1 MIQVLHEP
9 LPTVPAS
16 KIVPTDKPRVM
27 ALGGGWNAP
36 GIVAAMVTYVE
47 ELLKDGYDVVGLFGS
62 WPALKN
68 VDDNTR
74 MIQFKNIPS
83 DELRKYL
90 TQWGT
95 QLGVGRDILWKNEFH
110 NVVKLKKMLQL
121 IGACGVGGDGTL
133 SAAQALQ
140 YSLDPEFRAII
151 DIVMGG
157 KTIDN
162 DMAHNNTAIGF
173 MTSVFKSQES
183 IHGWLNLAHGKSTT
197 AVVDLYG
204 RDNGHITLYA
214 ASLVSGNHPLMTLL
228 SEKPISRDVFLRR
241 HAELKKK
248 HGYVC
253 VAVAEWF
260 NFEWEWKAHN
270 PHGPVDGKGNGKL
283 EGWKLIVNALIQN
296 DQSAEPSFKPAWDTR
311 ECPPVQQDIELAQA
325 VGRAVAASVK
335 QKLWGTAIAA
345 QGSLKWGFDLKP
357 LPLWQIETGN
367 PVSLDLYDD
376 KNLSPTEACREE
388 VQNHIHPPIRD
399 LAITSADTLRADHDT
414 LMTKIQQW
422 QLGELVYHNNVWIPK
437 NAIVPDKDWKEQV
450 TKWTGPIS
458 QLLQWK

>member
-1 MIQVLHEP
+1 MIQVLYEP
-9 LPTVPAS
+9 LPTVSAS
-16 KIVPTDKPRVM
+16 EIAPTDKPRVM

-47 ELLKDGYDVVGLFGS
+47 ELLKEWFDVVGLFGS

-74 MIQFKNIPS
+74 MIEFSKIPPE
-83 DELRKYL
+83 ELRKYFG
-90 TQWGT
+90 QWGT

-162 DMAHNNTAIGF
+162 DMAHCDTAIWF

-183 IHGWLNLAHGKSTT
+183 ILNGLNLAYGRSTT

-204 RDNGHITLYA
+204 RDNGHITLHA
-214 ASLVSGNHPLMTLL
+214 ASLVKGNHPLITLL

-270 PHGPVDGKGNGKL
+270 TEGPVDGKGNGKL

-296 DQSAEPSFKPAWDTR
+296 DESVEPSFKPGWDTR
-311 ECPPVQQDIELAQA
+311 ECPPIEQDIELAQA

-345 QGSLKWGFDLKP
+345 QGSLKWGFDLKS

-376 KNLSPTEACREE
+376 TNLAPTEACREE
-388 VQNHIHPPIRD
+388 IQNHTNPPIRD
-399 LAITSADTLRADHDT
+399 LVITSADALRADHDT
-414 LMTKIQQW
+414 LMRQVREWK
-422 QLGELVYHNNVWIPK
+422 LGRLVQYNGVWIPE

-450 TKWTGPIS
+450 TIWTRPIR
-458 QLLQWK
+458 QLLWL